1 MNSLI
6 DQVDVL
12 FAEWDKPDSPGC
24 ALAIIQDGEIVYR
37 RGYGY
42 ADLEHDVPI
51 TPASVFDIAST
62 SKQFTATCIAIL
74 ARQGML
80 SLDDDIRKH
89 IPEMPAYAVPIT
101 IRHLIHHTSGIRDYL
116 TLMELAGMRYENE
129 YPDEEVIEL
138 ISRQK
143 ELNFE
148 PGEKY
153 LYSNTGYF
161 LLGEIVKRAAGKS
174 LRAFAEEWIFAPL
187 GMKKTHYHDDF
198 TEIVKERAVGYSS
211 KKDGGFRIDI
221 SIFDVVG
228 DGCVYTTVEDLYLWD
243 QNFYH
248 NLVGNYGQD
257 LIREITTPGRLN
269 DGEEQD
275 YAFGLAIEN
284 YRGLDLISHSGDWA
298 GYRSEMIRFPEQRF
312 SVICLANFGGIEP
325 SGLAKRIADIYLEK
339 AFTEPAIEKRE
350 QDEVKS
356 PDLPLAEIESKTG
369 FYRNPKTGTIW
380 ELSVQDGKL
389 IVEVND
395 TKFQLVPTSTTH
407 FRSVEIHL
415 DIQVDFIPPS
425 KSEPMSIQAQIE
437 GGKPS
442 NFLKLEKVSLSRAE
456 IEEYAGEYSCEELG
470 TPFKFI
476 VKEENLALERK
487 GNPNEVLKPTTR
499 DGFKGA
505 RKTLQFTRD
514 KQNHINGFRLN
525 AEGVKNLHFIRE

>member
-1 MNSLI
+1 MIPLT
-6 DQVDVL
+6 DQVDAL

-24 ALAIIQDGEIVYR
+24 ALAIIQDGEIAYR
-37 RGYGY
+37 RGYGC
-42 ADLEHDVPI
+42 ADLEHGVPI
-51 TPASVFDIAST
+51 TSTSVFDIAST
-62 SKQFTATCIAIL
+62 SKQFTAMCIAIL
-74 ARQGML
+74 RRQGKL
-80 SLDDDIRKH
+80 SLDDEIRKH
-89 IPEMPAYAVPIT
+89 IPEMPAYGAPIT

-116 TLMELAGMRYENE
+116 TLMDLAGMRYENE

-138 ISRQK
+138 ICRQK

-161 LLGEIVKRAAGKS
+161 LLGEIVKRASGKT

-198 TEIVKERAVGYSS
+198 TEIVKDRAMGYSS
-211 KKDGGFRIDI
+211 KKDGGLRIDM

-257 LIREITTPGRLN
+257 LIREITTPGKLN

-275 YAFGLAIEN
+275 YAFGLTIEK

-339 AFTEPAIEKRE
+339 AFTEPAVEKRE
-350 QDEVKS
+350 QDDVKS
-356 PDLPLAEIESKTG
+356 PDLPLAELEKLTG

-380 ELSVQDGKL
+380 ELSMQDGKL

-395 TKFQLVPTSTTH
+395 TKFQLVRTSSTH
-407 FRSVEIHL
+407 FRSDEVQL

-437 GGKPS
+437 GGNPS
-442 NFLKLEKVSLSRAE
+442 KFVKLETASLSRNELA
-456 IEEYAGEYSCEELG
+456 EYAGEYSSDELG
-470 TPFKFI
+470 TPFKF
-476 VKEENLALERK
+476 VVEEENLVLERK
-487 GNPNEVLKPTTR
+487 GIPNEVLKPTMR

-505 RKTLQFTRD
+505 RLTLQFTRD
-514 KQNHINGFRLN
+514 EQSHLTGFRLN
-525 AEGVKNLHFIRE
+525 AEGVKNLHFTRA